1 MLNQVVRA
9 LEQEK
14 QNLAHSALRTPAT
27 DIFLHGK
34 NVGLYAGLHKAL
46 EIINNLSHDR
56 EETKRDI

>member
-14 QNLAHSALRTPAT
+14 QNLAHSALKTPAS
-27 DIFLHGK
+27 DMFLHGK

-46 EIINNLSHDR
+46 EIINNLYHDR

>member
-14 QNLAHSALRTPAT
+14 QNLAHSALKTPAT
-27 DIFLHGK
+27 DILLHGK
-34 NVGLYAGLHKAL
+34 NVGLYAGLHRAL
-46 EIINNLSHDR
+46 EIINNLYHDR